1 MGSDDIRLL
10 EGHVVDQIA
19 AGEVVERP
27 ASVVKELVENALDA
41 GAHQIDVTLK
51 EGGSVLIQVADD
63 GVGMSPQDALLSI
76 ERHATSKIRAVD
88 DLHQISSFGF
98 RGEALPSIAAVS
110 RFELLT
116 RPHDAEEG
124 TRVRLEGGTLVDV
137 RQAAA
142 APGTII
148 RARSLFFNLPARRA
162 FLRAVSTELGHCVQA
177 VVRLALGRPDV
188 GFTLTHGAKRVVD
201 APLAPSLSQRAAD
214 TLGPDAR
221 HLAEIDASEGSLR
234 LTGLAAPPGVHR
246 ASTNGASYLF
256 VNGRWV
262 RDLVLRRAIQH
273 AYRDLVPR
281 GRHPVVVLELRCPGE
296 SVDVNVHPTKAEVRF
311 ADPALVASFVS
322 RALRA
327 AVLDAA
333 GRADPRPSRRQARS
347 ETPALPFDGDAPP
360 AQGRGQG
367 APPQRPRRRRSDP
380 PPALPPLPPDL
391 ASGPPPSTPGPGG
404 SSPGAPGGSGSGRD
418 QPGVDRATPDRATP
432 DRATPDRA
440 TPDRATPDQAALG
453 ELGERAPGPQPVQRP
468 VELTPPGGGPAE
480 GSGSAQPRAQGAARA
495 SDPQPAIDVRA
506 GPVAVELSP
515 STSRSTPAGSGGGAA
530 GLRPVPAR
538 PRILGVVGQ
547 RWIVADRE
555 GALWLTDGGR
565 LRRRAESAR
574 ASAPGRRLLAPA
586 VIRLPQAQVEAID
599 ACSDELS
606 AHGLDVARFSPTEIA
621 VRAVPNSLIEVDP
634 AELVE
639 IALIAVKRGEDV
651 RAAWGEGLSPA
662 VLDGDVVALAA
673 LIEDAEAAGVPIDVR
688 EIDLGGGR

>member
-1 MGSDDIRLL
+1 MGPDGIRLL
-10 EGHVVDQIA
+10 EGRVVDQIA

-41 GAHQIDVTLK
+41 GAHQIDIVLK

-63 GVGMSPQDALLSI
+63 GSGMSPQDALLSI

-88 DLHQISSFGF
+88 DLHRISSFGF

-142 APGTII
+142 APGTVI

-188 GFTLTHGAKRVVD
+188 GFTLTHGTKRVVD
-201 APLAPSLSQRAAD
+201 APVAASLAQRAAD

-221 HLAEIDASEGSLR
+221 RLVEIDASEGALR

-246 ASTNGASYLF
+246 ASSNGASYLF

-273 AYRDLVPR
+273 AYRELVPR
-281 GRHPVVVLELRCPGE
+281 GRHPVVVLELHCPGE

-322 RALRA
+322 RALRS
-327 AVLDAA
+327 AVLDAS
-333 GRADPRPSRRQARS
+333 GQADPRPSRRQAPP
-347 ETPALPFDGDAPP
+347 ETPALPFDGKGPQGNAAPE
-360 AQGRGQG
+360 
-367 APPQRPRRRRSDP
+367 PRRAGP

-391 ASGPPPSTPGPGG
+391 SVDQGPNAPAAGSRGAVPPESAGSRRAPPSTP
-404 SSPGAPGGSGSGRD
+404 A
-418 QPGVDRATPDRATP
+418 
-432 DRATPDRA
+432 
-440 TPDRATPDQAALG
+440 
-453 ELGERAPGPQPVQRP
+453 
-468 VELTPPGGGPAE
+468 
-480 GSGSAQPRAQGAARA
+480 
-495 SDPQPAIDVRA
+495 PQPAQSTEPEPRA
-506 GPVAVELSP
+506 TQAPEPAGQPPQAPGVGQRSPEGQGLAPLPDDLARTHTSPQITPSEGAPLPPSGPVAAEPPLAAP
-515 STSRSTPAGSGGGAA
+515 TPPQ
-530 GLRPVPAR
+530 LR

-547 RWIVADRE
+547 RWIVADL
-555 GALWLTDGGR
+555 GGTVWITDGGR
-565 LRRRAESAR
+565 LQRRTEAAG
-574 ASAPGRRLLAPA
+574 AFAPGRRLLAP
-586 VIRLPQAQVEAID
+586 VVLRMPQAQVEAID
-599 ACSDELS
+599 ACSDDLS
-606 AHGLDVARFSPTEIA
+606 AHGLDAVRFSPTEIA
-621 VRAVPNSLIEVDP
+621 IRAVPASLAGVEP

-639 IALIAVKRGEDV
+639 IALVAVKRGLDV
-651 RAAWGEGLSPA
+651 RTAWGERLSPA
-662 VLDGDVVALAA
+662 VLDDDVAALAA
-673 LIEDAEAAGVPIDVR
+673 LLDAAEAAGIHIDAR
-688 EIDLGGGR
+688 QIDPEAGGR